1 MPRCFCSLWQYL
13 RVCVCLSFLP
23 FALIPEQKSYIC
35 KESTHFKDKSTDRMS
50 AETLGLLSILWSSF
64 SNFTGQFL
72 NVPVM
77 LEQFYSLV
85 GKIRHHLMTQE
96 YVWLLSVRVSSE
108 APVWLLPWVP
118 VVPELHGDL
127 KFHLNWEN
135 LPLYFKLNI
144 FPSQLKFISQMREGS
159 LIITTHTL
167 RIPFSSSS
175 TSEGAACVP

>member
-1 MPRCFCSLWQYL
+1 
-13 RVCVCLSFLP
+13 
-23 FALIPEQKSYIC
+23 
-35 KESTHFKDKSTDRMS
+35 
-50 AETLGLLSILWSSF
+50 
-64 SNFTGQFL
+64 
-72 NVPVM
+72 M

-108 APVWLLPWVP
+108 APVWLLPWVS